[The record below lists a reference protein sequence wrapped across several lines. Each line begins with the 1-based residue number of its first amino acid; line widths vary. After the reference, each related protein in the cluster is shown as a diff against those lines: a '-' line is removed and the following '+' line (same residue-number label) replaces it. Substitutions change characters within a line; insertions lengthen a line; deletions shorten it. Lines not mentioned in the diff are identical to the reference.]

1 MVKEKES
8 KPRQKRAKKKDV
20 ERSTAGTNAEQAIAN
35 TESSKPVAPVQPAP
49 QPLQPALPQQPIPYM
64 PRTSSSQLVLIIIGC
79 IAGGVLFLLAICGGV
94 LAYSIYQR
102 PENVVLDAIT
112 KLQSANKFST
122 HTEITMDYK
131 YDAGAKDVSF
141 KKLTLDTGM
150 NSSPSVDANATLQMS
165 VGGRDVSVKASAL
178 MTDDGT
184 IYFKVQNLA
193 EALSAFTGSKELPA
207 SAKNQLEKV
216 SNKWVRYEINDLYKN
231 NQRAAERARCVQ
243 NVYKRSLKD
252 SKKRR
257 EIVSTYRKY
266 PFVMIESIAQPQPK
280 DGNVGYTVWIEP
292 VTWRQFNK
300 AFAHTAIAQDIKA
313 CNPSTHD
320 NPSAALDDADDNY
333 AHPAP
338 SHSVIGRSKTK
349 FTMWISPWSHELRA
363 LDIEGGPD
371 AQFSLK
377 SHTKFDFS
385 KGVATTKPNDSE
397 VMHADEW
404 NKRLNEAMNISSPSV
419 SSSDD
424 S

>member
-8 KPRQKRAKKKDV
+8 SKPKQKRAKNKDV

-35 TESSKPVAPVQPAP
+35 TESSKPVAPAQPVP
-49 QPLQPALPQQPIPYM
+49 QPLQPALPQQPVPYM
-64 PRTSSSQLVLIIIGC
+64 PRTSSSQLILVIIGC

-131 YDAGAKDVSF
+131 YDAGTKNVSF

-165 VGGRDVSVKASAL
+165 IDGRDISVKASAL

-184 IYFKVQNLA
+184 IYFKVKNLA
-193 EALSAFTGSKELPA
+193 GALSAFTGSKELPA
-207 SAKNQLEKV
+207 SAKNQLEKA
-216 SNKWVRYEINDLYKN
+216 SNKWVKYEINDLYKN

-266 PFVMIESIAQPQPK
+266 PFVMIESMAQPK

-313 CNPSTHD
+313 CDPSTHD
-320 NPSAALDDADDNY
+320 NPSAVLDDADDNY
-333 AHPAP
+333 AHPMP
-338 SHSVIGRSKTK
+338 SYSVSGRSKTK

-397 VMHADEW
+397 VIHADEW
-404 NKRLNEAMNISSPSV
+404 NKRLNEAMNISSSSA

>member
-8 KPRQKRAKKKDV
+8 KPRQKRAKKKDA
-20 ERSTAGTNAEQAIAN
+20 ERPTVGANTEQAIVSV
-35 TESSKPVAPVQPAP
+35 ESPEIAAPAQSAP
-49 QPLQPALPQQPIPYM
+49 QPLQPALSQQPMSYM
-64 PRTSSSQLVLIIIGC
+64 PRTSSSQLMLIIGC
-79 IAGGVLFLLAICGGV
+79 IAGSVLFLLAICGGV

-122 HTEITMDYK
+122 HTEIIMDYK
-131 YDAGAKDVSF
+131 YDAGTKDISF

-165 VGGRDVSVKASAL
+165 VDGHDISVKASAL
-178 MTDDGT
+178 VTDDGT
-184 IYFKVQNLA
+184 IYFKVKNLA
-193 EALSAFTGSKELPA
+193 GALSAFTGSKELPA
-207 SAKNQLEKV
+207 SAKNQLEKA
-216 SNKWVRYEINDLYKN
+216 SNKWVKYEINDLYKN

-252 SKKRR
+252 NKKRR

-266 PFVMIESIAQPQPK
+266 PFVMIESMAQPK

-292 VTWRQFNK
+292 VTWRQFSK

-313 CNPSTHD
+313 CGPSTHD
-320 NPSAALDDADDNY
+320 NSSVVPDDTDDNY
-333 AHPAP
+333 ANPAP
-338 SHSVIGRSKTK
+338 SHSVLGHSKTK

-363 LDIEGGPD
+363 LDIEGGSD
-371 AQFSLK
+371 ARFSPK

-397 VMHADEW
+397 VIHADEW
-404 NKRLNEAMNISSPSV
+404 NKRLNEAMNISSSSA
-419 SSSDD
+419 SSSDG

>member
-1 MVKEKES
+1 MAKEKEP
-8 KPRQKRAKKKDV
+8 KPKQKRAKKKDV
-20 ERSTAGTNAEQAIAN
+20 ERPTASTNAEQAIAN
-35 TESSKPVAPVQPAP
+35 AESPETAAPAQPAP
-49 QPLQPALPQQPIPYM
+49 QPLQPTLPQQPIPYM
-64 PRTSSSQLVLIIIGC
+64 SRTSSSQLILIVIGC

-122 HTEITMDYK
+122 HTEIIMDYK
-131 YDAGAKDVSF
+131 YDAGTKDVSF

-165 VGGRDVSVKASAL
+165 IDGRDISVKASAL

-184 IYFKVQNLA
+184 IYFKVKNLA
-193 EALSAFTGSKELPA
+193 EALSAFTGGKELPA

-216 SNKWVRYEINDLYKN
+216 SNKWVKYEINDLYKN
-231 NQRAAERARCVQ
+231 NQRAAERARCIQ

-266 PFVMIESIAQPQPK
+266 PFVMIESMAQPK

-313 CNPSTHD
+313 CGPSTHD
-320 NPSAALDDADDNY
+320 NSSVVPDDTDDNY
-333 AHPAP
+333 ANPAP
-338 SHSVIGRSKTK
+338 SHSVLGHSKTK

-363 LDIEGGPD
+363 LDIEGGSD
-371 AQFSLK
+371 ARFSPK

-397 VMHADEW
+397 VIHADEW
-404 NKRLNEAMNISSPSV
+404 NKRLNEAMNISSSSA
-419 SSSDD
+419 SSSDG

>member
-1 MVKEKES
+1 MAKEKEP
-8 KPRQKRAKKKDV
+8 KPKQKRAKKKEV
-20 ERSTAGTNAEQAIAN
+20 ERPTASTNAEQAIAN
-35 TESSKPVAPVQPAP
+35 AESPETAAPAQPAP

-165 VGGRDVSVKASAL
+165 VGGRDTSVKASAL

-184 IYFKVQNLA
+184 IYFKVKNLA

-266 PFVMIESIAQPQPK
+266 PFVMIESMAQPK

-313 CNPSTHD
+313 CGPSTHD
-320 NPSAALDDADDNY
+320 NSSVVPDDTDDTY

-338 SHSVIGRSKTK
+338 SHSVLGHSKTK

-363 LDIEGGPD
+363 LDIEGGSD
-371 AQFSLK
+371 ARFSPK

-385 KGVATTKPNDSE
+385 KGVATAKPNDSE
-397 VMHADEW
+397 VIHADEW
-404 NKRLNEAMNISSPSV
+404 NKRLNEAMNISNSSA
-419 SSSDD
+419 SSSGD

>member
-8 KPRQKRAKKKDV
+8 SKPKQKRAKNKDV

-35 TESSKPVAPVQPAP
+35 TESSKPVAPAQPVP
-49 QPLQPALPQQPIPYM
+49 QPLQPALPQQPVPYM
-64 PRTSSSQLVLIIIGC
+64 PRTSSSQLILVIIGC

-131 YDAGAKDVSF
+131 YDAGTKNVSF

-165 VGGRDVSVKASAL
+165 IDGRDISVQASAL

-193 EALSAFTGSKELPA
+193 EALNAFTGSKELPA

-216 SNKWVRYEINDLYKN
+216 SNKWVKYEINDLYKN

-266 PFVMIESIAQPQPK
+266 PFVMIESIAQPK

-313 CNPSTHD
+313 CGPSTHD
-320 NPSAALDDADDNY
+320 NSSVVPDDTDDNY
-333 AHPAP
+333 ANPAP
-338 SHSVIGRSKTK
+338 SHSVLGHSKTK

-363 LDIEGGPD
+363 LDIEGGSD
-371 AQFSLK
+371 ARFSPK

-385 KGVATTKPNDSE
+385 KGVATAKPNDSE
-397 VMHADEW
+397 VIHADEW
-404 NKRLNEAMNISSPSV
+404 NKRLNEAMNISNSSA
-419 SSSDD
+419 SSSGD

>member
-8 KPRQKRAKKKDV
+8 KPRQKRAKKKDA
-20 ERSTAGTNAEQAIAN
+20 ERPTVGANTEQAIVSV
-35 TESSKPVAPVQPAP
+35 ESPEIAAPAQPAP
-49 QPLQPALPQQPIPYM
+49 QPLQPALSQQPMSYM
-64 PRTSSSQLVLIIIGC
+64 PRTSSSQLILIVIGC

-122 HTEITMDYK
+122 RTEITMDYK
-131 YDAGAKDVSF
+131 YDAGTKNVSF

-165 VGGRDVSVKASAL
+165 VDGHDISVKASAL
-178 MTDDGT
+178 VTDDGT
-184 IYFKVQNLA
+184 IYFKVKNLA
-193 EALSAFTGSKELPA
+193 GALSAFTGSKELPA
-207 SAKNQLEKV
+207 SAKNQLEKA
-216 SNKWVRYEINDLYKN
+216 SNKWVKYEINDLYKN

-266 PFVMIESIAQPQPK
+266 PFVMIESMAQPK
-280 DGNVGYTVWIEP
+280 DGNVGYMVWIEP

-313 CNPSTHD
+313 CDPSTHD
-320 NPSAALDDADDNY
+320 NPSAVLDDADDNY
-333 AHPAP
+333 AHPMP
-338 SHSVIGRSKTK
+338 SYSVSGRSKTK

-397 VMHADEW
+397 VIHADEW
-404 NKRLNEAMNISSPSV
+404 NKRLNEAMNISSSSA

>member
-8 KPRQKRAKKKDV
+8 KPRQKRAKKKDA
-20 ERSTAGTNAEQAIAN
+20 ERPTVGANTEQAIVSV
-35 TESSKPVAPVQPAP
+35 ESPEIAAPAQPAP
-49 QPLQPALPQQPIPYM
+49 QPLQPALSQQPMSYM
-64 PRTSSSQLVLIIIGC
+64 PRTSSSQLILIVIGC

-122 HTEITMDYK
+122 RTEITMDYK
-131 YDAGAKDVSF
+131 YDAGTKNVSF

-165 VGGRDVSVKASAL
+165 VDGHDISVKASAL
-178 MTDDGT
+178 VTDDGT
-184 IYFKVQNLA
+184 IYFKVKNLA
-193 EALSAFTGSKELPA
+193 GALSAFTGSKELPA
-207 SAKNQLEKV
+207 SAKNQLEKA
-216 SNKWVRYEINDLYKN
+216 SNKWVKYEINDLYKN

-266 PFVMIESIAQPQPK
+266 PFVMIESMAQPK

-313 CNPSTHD
+313 CDPSTHD
-320 NPSAALDDADDNY
+320 NPSAVLDDADDNY
-333 AHPAP
+333 AHPMP
-338 SHSVIGRSKTK
+338 SYSVSGRSKTK

-397 VMHADEW
+397 VIHADEW
-404 NKRLNEAMNISSPSV
+404 NKRLNEAMNISSSSA

>member
-1 MVKEKES
+1 MAKEKEP
-8 KPRQKRAKKKDV
+8 KPKQKRAKKKDV
-20 ERSTAGTNAEQAIAN
+20 ERPTASTNAEQAIAN

-165 VGGRDVSVKASAL
+165 VGGRDTSVKASAL

-184 IYFKVQNLA
+184 IYFKVKNLA
-193 EALSAFTGSKELPA
+193 EALSVFTGGKELPA
-207 SAKNQLEKV
+207 SAKNQLEKA
-216 SNKWVRYEINDLYKN
+216 SNKWVKYEINDLYKN

-266 PFVMIESIAQPQPK
+266 PFVMIESIAQPK
-280 DGNVGYTVWIEP
+280 DDNVGYTVWIEP

-313 CNPSTHD
+313 CGPSTHD
-320 NPSAALDDADDNY
+320 NSSVVPDDTDDNY
-333 AHPAP
+333 ANPAP
-338 SHSVIGRSKTK
+338 SHSVLGHSKTK

-363 LDIEGGPD
+363 LDIEGGSD
-371 AQFSLK
+371 ARFSPK

-385 KGVATTKPNDSE
+385 KGVATAKPNNSE
-397 VMHADEW
+397 VIHADEW
-404 NKRLNEAMNISSPSV
+404 NKRLNEAMNISNSSA
-419 SSSDD
+419 SSSGD

>member
-1 MVKEKES
+1 MAKEKEP
-8 KPRQKRAKKKDV
+8 KPKQKRAKKKDT
-20 ERSTAGTNAEQAIAN
+20 EKSTVSTNAEQAIVNAELPE
-35 TESSKPVAPVQPAP
+35 TAAPAQPAP
-49 QPLQPALPQQPIPYM
+49 QPLQPALPQQPMPYT
-64 PRTSSSQLVLIIIGC
+64 PRTSPQLILIVIGC

-112 KLQSANKFST
+112 KLQSAKNFST

-131 YDAGAKDVSF
+131 YDAGTKDISF

-184 IYFKVQNLA
+184 IYFKVKNLA
-193 EALSAFTGSKELPA
+193 EALSAFTGSSKELPA
-207 SAKNQLEKV
+207 SAKNQLEKA
-216 SNKWVRYEINDLYKN
+216 SNKWVKYEINDLYKN

-252 SKKRR
+252 NKKRR

-266 PFVMIESIAQPQPK
+266 PFVMIESMAQPK

-313 CNPSTHD
+313 CGPSTHD
-320 NPSAALDDADDNY
+320 NSSVVPDDTDDNY
-333 AHPAP
+333 ANPAP
-338 SHSVIGRSKTK
+338 SHSVLGHSKTK

-363 LDIEGGPD
+363 LDIEGGSD
-371 AQFSLK
+371 ARFSPK

-397 VMHADEW
+397 VIHADEW
-404 NKRLNEAMNISSPSV
+404 NKRLNEAMNISSSSA
-419 SSSDD
+419 SSSDG

>member
-1 MVKEKES
+1 MAKEKEP
-8 KPRQKRAKKKDV
+8 KPKQKRAKKKDV
-20 ERSTAGTNAEQAIAN
+20 ERPTASTNAEQAIAN

-165 VGGRDVSVKASAL
+165 VGGRDTSVKASAL

-184 IYFKVQNLA
+184 IYFKVKNLA

-266 PFVMIESIAQPQPK
+266 PFVMIESMAQPK

-313 CNPSTHD
+313 CGPSTHD
-320 NPSAALDDADDNY
+320 NSSVVPDDTDDNY
-333 AHPAP
+333 ANPAP
-338 SHSVIGRSKTK
+338 SHSVLGHSKTK

-363 LDIEGGPD
+363 LDIEGGSD
-371 AQFSLK
+371 ARFSPK

-385 KGVATTKPNDSE
+385 KGVATAKPNNSE
-397 VMHADEW
+397 VIHADEW
-404 NKRLNEAMNISSPSV
+404 NKRLNEAMNISNSSA
-419 SSSDD
+419 SSSGD

>member
-1 MVKEKES
+1 MNEQIQSILNENGTKTS
-8 KPRQKRAKKKDV
+8 KIQK
-20 ERSTAGTNAEQAIAN
+20 
-35 TESSKPVAPVQPAP
+35 
-49 QPLQPALPQQPIPYM
+49 
-64 PRTSSSQLVLIIIGC
+64 
-79 IAGGVLFLLAICGGV
+79 LLALGLTRRQV
-94 LAYSIYQR
+94 ADLA
-102 PENVVLDAIT
+102 A
-112 KLQSANKFST
+112 
-122 HTEITMDYK
+122 
-131 YDAGAKDVSF
+131 
-141 KKLTLDTGM
+141 
-150 NSSPSVDANATLQMS
+150 
-165 VGGRDVSVKASAL
+165 
-178 MTDDGT
+178 DGN
-184 IYFKVQNLA
+184 YGF
-193 EALSAFTGSKELPA
+193 
-207 SAKNQLEKV
+207 
-216 SNKWVRYEINDLYKN
+216 
-231 NQRAAERARCVQ
+231 VQ

-266 PFVMIESIAQPQPK
+266 PFVMIESIAQPK
-280 DGNVGYTVWIEP
+280 DDNVGYTVWIEP

-333 AHPAP
+333 AHPMP
-338 SHSVIGRSKTK
+338 SYSVSGRSKTK

-397 VMHADEW
+397 VIHADEW
-404 NKRLNEAMNISSPSV
+404 NKRLNEAMNISSSSA

>member
-1 MVKEKES
+1 MTKEEEP
-8 KPRQKRAKKKDV
+8 KPKQKRAKKKDV
-20 ERSTAGTNAEQAIAN
+20 ERPTASTNAEQAIAN
-35 TESSKPVAPVQPAP
+35 AGSPEPVAPVQPAP
-49 QPLQPALPQQPIPYM
+49 QPLQPTSPQQPIPHM
-64 PRTSSSQLVLIIIGC
+64 PRTSSSQLVLIIGC

-193 EALSAFTGSKELPA
+193 EALNAFTGSKELPA

-216 SNKWVRYEINDLYKN
+216 SNKWVKYEINDLYKN

-266 PFVMIESIAQPQPK
+266 PFVMIESMAQPK

-313 CNPSTHD
+313 CGPSTHD
-320 NPSAALDDADDNY
+320 NSSVVPDDTDDNY
-333 AHPAP
+333 ANPAP
-338 SHSVIGRSKTK
+338 SHSVLGHSKTK

-363 LDIEGGPD
+363 LDIEGGSD
-371 AQFSLK
+371 ARFSPK

-385 KGVATTKPNDSE
+385 KGVATAKPNDSE
-397 VMHADEW
+397 VIHADEW
-404 NKRLNEAMNISSPSV
+404 NKRLNEAMNISNSSA
-419 SSSDD
+419 SSSGD

>member
-8 KPRQKRAKKKDV
+8 KPRQKRAKKKDA
-20 ERSTAGTNAEQAIAN
+20 ERPTVGANTEQAIVSV
-35 TESSKPVAPVQPAP
+35 ESPEIAAPAQPAP

-165 VGGRDVSVKASAL
+165 VGGRDTSVKASAL

-184 IYFKVQNLA
+184 IYFKVKNLA

-266 PFVMIESIAQPQPK
+266 PFVMIESMAQPK

-313 CNPSTHD
+313 CGPSTHD
-320 NPSAALDDADDNY
+320 NSSVVPDDTDDTY

-338 SHSVIGRSKTK
+338 SHSVLGHSKTK

-363 LDIEGGPD
+363 LDIEGGSD
-371 AQFSLK
+371 ARFSPK

-385 KGVATTKPNDSE
+385 KGVATAKPNDSE
-397 VMHADEW
+397 VIHADEW
-404 NKRLNEAMNISSPSV
+404 NKRLNEAMNISNSSA
-419 SSSDD
+419 SSSGD

>member
-1 MVKEKES
+1 MAKEKEP
-8 KPRQKRAKKKDV
+8 KPKQKRAKKKDV
-20 ERSTAGTNAEQAIAN
+20 ERPTASTNAEQAIAN

-165 VGGRDVSVKASAL
+165 VGGRDTSVKASAL

-184 IYFKVQNLA
+184 IYFKVKNLA

-266 PFVMIESIAQPQPK
+266 PFVMIESMAQPK

-300 AFAHTAIAQDIKA
+300 AFAHTAIEQDIKA
-313 CNPSTHD
+313 CGPSTHD
-320 NPSAALDDADDNY
+320 NSSVVPDDTDDNY
-333 AHPAP
+333 ANPAP
-338 SHSVIGRSKTK
+338 SHSVLGHSKTK

-363 LDIEGGPD
+363 LDIEGGSD
-371 AQFSLK
+371 ARFSPK

-385 KGVATTKPNDSE
+385 KGVATAKPNDSE
-397 VMHADEW
+397 VIHADEW
-404 NKRLNEAMNISSPSV
+404 NKRLNEAMNISNSSA
-419 SSSDD
+419 SSSGD

>member
-1 MVKEKES
+1 MAKEKEP
-8 KPRQKRAKKKDV
+8 KPKQKRAKKKDV
-20 ERSTAGTNAEQAIAN
+20 ERPTASTNAEQAIAN
-35 TESSKPVAPVQPAP
+35 AESPETAAPAQPAP
-49 QPLQPALPQQPIPYM
+49 QLLQPTLPQQPMSYM

-193 EALSAFTGSKELPA
+193 EALNAFTGSKELPA

-216 SNKWVRYEINDLYKN
+216 SNKWVKYEINDLYKN

-266 PFVMIESIAQPQPK
+266 SFVMIESIAQPK

-313 CNPSTHD
+313 CGPSTHD
-320 NPSAALDDADDNY
+320 NSSVVPDDTDDNY

-338 SHSVIGRSKTK
+338 SHSVLGHSKTK

-371 AQFSLK
+371 ARFSLK
-377 SHTKFDFS
+377 SRTKFDFS

-397 VMHADEW
+397 VIHADEW
-404 NKRLNEAMNISSPSV
+404 NKRLNEAMNISNSSA
-419 SSSDD
+419 SSSGD

>member
-8 KPRQKRAKKKDV
+8 KPRQKRAKKKDA
-20 ERSTAGTNAEQAIAN
+20 ERPTVGANTEQAIVSV
-35 TESSKPVAPVQPAP
+35 ESPEIAAPAQSAP
-49 QPLQPALPQQPIPYM
+49 QPLQPALSQQPMSYM
-64 PRTSSSQLVLIIIGC
+64 PRTSSSQLMLIIGC
-79 IAGGVLFLLAICGGV
+79 IAGSVLFLLAICGGV

-122 HTEITMDYK
+122 HTEIIMDYK
-131 YDAGAKDVSF
+131 YDAGTKDISF

-165 VGGRDVSVKASAL
+165 VDGHDISVKASAL

-184 IYFKVQNLA
+184 IYFKVKNLA

-207 SAKNQLEKV
+207 SAKNQLEKA
-216 SNKWVRYEINDLYKN
+216 SNKWVKYEINDLYKN

-252 SKKRR
+252 NKKRR

-266 PFVMIESIAQPQPK
+266 PFVMIESMAQPK

-313 CNPSTHD
+313 CGPSTHD
-320 NPSAALDDADDNY
+320 NSSVVPDDTDDTY

-338 SHSVIGRSKTK
+338 SHSVLGHSKTK

-363 LDIEGGPD
+363 LDIEGGSD
-371 AQFSLK
+371 ARFSPK

-385 KGVATTKPNDSE
+385 KGVATAKPNDSE
-397 VMHADEW
+397 VIHADEW
-404 NKRLNEAMNISSPSV
+404 NKRLNEAMNISNSSA
-419 SSSDD
+419 SSSGD

>member
-1 MVKEKES
+1 MAKEKEP
-8 KPRQKRAKKKDV
+8 KPKQKRAKKKEV
-20 ERSTAGTNAEQAIAN
+20 EQSTASTNAEQAIAN
-35 TESSKPVAPVQPAP
+35 AESPETAAPAQPAP
-49 QPLQPALPQQPIPYM
+49 QLLQPTLPQQPIPYM

-131 YDAGAKDVSF
+131 YDAGAKDISF

-184 IYFKVQNLA
+184 IYFKVKNLA

-231 NQRAAERARCVQ
+231 NQRAAERVRCVQ

-266 PFVMIESIAQPQPK
+266 PFVMIESMAQPK

-313 CNPSTHD
+313 CGPSTHD
-320 NPSAALDDADDNY
+320 NSSVVPDDTDDTY
-333 AHPAP
+333 ANPAP
-338 SHSVIGRSKTK
+338 SHSVLGHSKTK

-363 LDIEGGPD
+363 LDIEGGSD
-371 AQFSLK
+371 ARFSPK

-397 VMHADEW
+397 VIHADEW
-404 NKRLNEAMNISSPSV
+404 NKRLNEAMNISSSSA
-419 SSSDD
+419 SSSDG

>member
-8 KPRQKRAKKKDV
+8 SKPKQKRAKKKDV

-35 TESSKPVAPVQPAP
+35 AELPETAAPAQPVP
-49 QPLQPALPQQPIPYM
+49 QPLQPALPQQPMPYM
-64 PRTSSSQLVLIIIGC
+64 PRTSSSQLVLIVIGC

-112 KLQSANKFST
+112 KLQSAKKFST

-131 YDAGAKDVSF
+131 YDAGTKNVSL

-165 VGGRDVSVKASAL
+165 IDGRDISVKASAL

-184 IYFKVQNLA
+184 IYFKVKNLA
-193 EALSAFTGSKELPA
+193 EALSVFTGGKELPA
-207 SAKNQLEKV
+207 SAKNQLEKA
-216 SNKWVRYEINDLYKN
+216 SNKWVKYEINDLYKN

-266 PFVMIESIAQPQPK
+266 PFVMIESI
-280 DGNVGYTVWIEP
+280 E
-292 VTWRQFNK
+292 
-300 AFAHTAIAQDIKA
+300 A
-313 CNPSTHD
+313 CGPSTHD
-320 NPSAALDDADDNY
+320 NSSVVPDDTDDNY
-333 AHPAP
+333 ANPAP
-338 SHSVIGRSKTK
+338 SHSVLGHSKTK

-371 AQFSLK
+371 ARFSLK

-397 VMHADEW
+397 VIHADEW
-404 NKRLNEAMNISSPSV
+404 NKRLNEAMNISSSSA
-419 SSSDD
+419 SSSYG

>member
-8 KPRQKRAKKKDV
+8 SKPKQKRAKNKDV

-35 TESSKPVAPVQPAP
+35 TESSKPVAPAQPVP
-49 QPLQPALPQQPIPYM
+49 QPLQPALPQQPVPYM
-64 PRTSSSQLVLIIIGC
+64 PRTSSSQLILVIIGC

-112 KLQSANKFST
+112 KLQSAKKFST

-131 YDAGAKDVSF
+131 YDAGTKDISF

-165 VGGRDVSVKASAL
+165 IDGRDVSVKASAL

-193 EALSAFTGSKELPA
+193 EALNAFTGSKELPA

-216 SNKWVRYEINDLYKN
+216 SNKWVKYEINDLYKN

-266 PFVMIESIAQPQPK
+266 PFVMIESMAQPK

-300 AFAHTAIAQDIKA
+300 AFAHTAIVQDIKA
-313 CNPSTHD
+313 CGPSTHD
-320 NPSAALDDADDNY
+320 NPSAVLDDTDDNY
-333 AHPAP
+333 AHPM
-338 SHSVIGRSKTK
+338 SSYSVSGRSKTK

-397 VMHADEW
+397 VIHADEW
-404 NKRLNEAMNISSPSV
+404 NKRLNEAMNISSSSA

>member
-1 MVKEKES
+1 MAKEKEP
-8 KPRQKRAKKKDV
+8 KPKQKRAKKKDV
-20 ERSTAGTNAEQAIAN
+20 ERPTASTNAEQAIAN

-112 KLQSANKFST
+112 KLQSAKKFST

-131 YDAGAKDVSF
+131 YDVGAKDISF

-193 EALSAFTGSKELPA
+193 EALNAFTGSKELPA

-216 SNKWVRYEINDLYKN
+216 SNKWVKYEINDLYKN

-266 PFVMIESIAQPQPK
+266 PFVMIESMAQPK

-313 CNPSTHD
+313 CGPSTHD
-320 NPSAALDDADDNY
+320 NSSVVLDDADDTY
-333 AHPAP
+333 ANPAP
-338 SHSVIGRSKTK
+338 SHSVLGHSKTK

-371 AQFSLK
+371 ARFSLK
-377 SHTKFDFS
+377 SRTKFDFS
-385 KGVATTKPNDSE
+385 KGVATAKPNDSE
-397 VMHADEW
+397 VIHADEW
-404 NKRLNEAMNISSPSV
+404 NKRLNEAMNISNSSA
-419 SSSDD
+419 SSSGD

>member
-1 MVKEKES
+1 MAKEKEP
-8 KPRQKRAKKKDV
+8 KTKQKRAKKKDT
-20 ERSTAGTNAEQAIAN
+20 EKSTVSTNAEQAIVNAELPE
-35 TESSKPVAPVQPAP
+35 TAAPAQPAP
-49 QPLQPALPQQPIPYM
+49 QPLQPALPQQPMPYT
-64 PRTSSSQLVLIIIGC
+64 PRTSPQLILIVIGC

-131 YDAGAKDVSF
+131 YDAGTKDVSF

-184 IYFKVQNLA
+184 IYFKVKNLA
-193 EALSAFTGSKELPA
+193 EALSAFTGSSKELPA
-207 SAKNQLEKV
+207 SAKNQLEKA
-216 SNKWVRYEINDLYKN
+216 SNKWVKYEINDLYKN

-266 PFVMIESIAQPQPK
+266 PFVMIESMAQPK

-313 CNPSTHD
+313 CGPSTHD
-320 NPSAALDDADDNY
+320 NSSVVPDDTDDNY
-333 AHPAP
+333 ANPAP
-338 SHSVIGRSKTK
+338 SHSVLGHSKTK

-363 LDIEGGPD
+363 LDIEGGSD
-371 AQFSLK
+371 ARFSPK

-397 VMHADEW
+397 VIHADEW
-404 NKRLNEAMNISSPSV
+404 NKRLNEAMNISN
-419 SSSDD
+419 SSALLNDGS
-424 S
+424 

>member
-1 MVKEKES
+1 
-8 KPRQKRAKKKDV
+8 
-20 ERSTAGTNAEQAIAN
+20 
-35 TESSKPVAPVQPAP
+35 
-49 QPLQPALPQQPIPYM
+49 M
-64 PRTSSSQLVLIIIGC
+64 PRTSSSQLMLIIGC
-79 IAGGVLFLLAICGGV
+79 IAGSVLFLLAICGGV

-122 HTEITMDYK
+122 HTEIIMDYK
-131 YDAGAKDVSF
+131 YDAGTKDISF

-165 VGGRDVSVKASAL
+165 VDGHDISVKASAL
-178 MTDDGT
+178 VTDDGT
-184 IYFKVQNLA
+184 IYFKVKNLA
-193 EALSAFTGSKELPA
+193 GALSAFTGSKELPA
-207 SAKNQLEKV
+207 SAKNQLEKA
-216 SNKWVRYEINDLYKN
+216 SNKWVKYEINDLYKN

-252 SKKRR
+252 NKKRR

-266 PFVMIESIAQPQPK
+266 PFVMIESIAQPK
-280 DGNVGYTVWIEP
+280 DDNVGYTVWIEP

-313 CNPSTHD
+313 CDPSTHD
-320 NPSAALDDADDNY
+320 NLSAVLDDADDNY
-333 AHPAP
+333 THPTP

-349 FTMWISPWSHELRA
+349 FIMWISPWSHELRA
-363 LDIEGGPD
+363 LDIEGGPNE
-371 AQFSLK
+371 QFSLK
-377 SHTKFDFS
+377 SRTKFDFS

-397 VMHADEW
+397 VIHADEW
-404 NKRLNEAMNISSPSV
+404 DKRLNEAMNISSSSA

>member
-1 MVKEKES
+1 MAKEKES
-8 KPRQKRAKKKDV
+8 KPKQKRAKKKEV
-20 ERSTAGTNAEQAIAN
+20 EQSTASTNAEQAIAN
-35 TESSKPVAPVQPAP
+35 AESPETAAPAQPAP
-49 QPLQPALPQQPIPYM
+49 QLLQPTLPQQPIPYM

-79 IAGGVLFLLAICGGV
+79 IAGAVLFLLTICGGV

-193 EALSAFTGSKELPA
+193 EALNAFTGSKELPA

-216 SNKWVRYEINDLYKN
+216 SNKWVKYEINDLYKN

-266 PFVMIESIAQPQPK
+266 PFVMIESMAQPK

-313 CNPSTHD
+313 CGPSTHD
-320 NPSAALDDADDNY
+320 NSSVVPDDTDDNY
-333 AHPAP
+333 ANPAP
-338 SHSVIGRSKTK
+338 SHSVLGHSKTK

-363 LDIEGGPD
+363 LDIEGGSD
-371 AQFSLK
+371 ARFSPK

-385 KGVATTKPNDSE
+385 KGVATAKPNDSE
-397 VMHADEW
+397 VIHADEW
-404 NKRLNEAMNISSPSV
+404 NKRLNEAMNISNSSA
-419 SSSDD
+419 SSSGD